1 MKKRI
6 VIKFGGTSVGSIEKI
21 INAAKIVEKRHAEGN
36 QVIVVVSAMSGVT
49 NDLISKS
56 NQISKNFNKS
66 ELDVLM
72 SSGEQVTCSL
82 LSGALIELGLKAR
95 SWLSWQI
102 PIITNDNY
110 TSSQIINIKTDEILN
125 FISKKGIAV
134 IPGFQGISPESRV
147 TTLGRGGSDLSAVAI
162 AKFFQTDSCEIYTDV
177 DGVLT
182 TDPSINE
189 KAKKI
194 DKISYEEMLEMSSL
208 GAKVMQPNAVQA
220 SMVNNIT
227 VHVRSTFSKKSGTEI
242 VSDDEA
248 DYKKVVT
255 GIAYSKSN
263 AKVSIVGVVDKPG
276 VAADVFEPIGKNN
289 INVDM
294 VIQNTSLDGKT
305 ANITFT
311 IKQQDLSK
319 TLSIIE
325 KNKENLNYNKI
336 THDDKLAKVSII
348 GAGMIASPGVTHR
361 MFRSLAD
368 EKINI
373 LAISTSEIKISVLI
387 KEDLTQKAIKA
398 LHKEFKL
405 D

>member
-1 MKKRI
+1 MKRI
-6 VIKFGGTSVGSIEKI
+6 VIKFGGTSVGCIEKI
-21 INAAKIVEKRHAEGN
+21 INAAQIVKKRHAQGS

-56 NQISKNFNKS
+56 NQISKNFSKS

-102 PIITNDNY
+102 PIITNDNH
-110 TSSQIINIKTDEILN
+110 TSSQIINIKTDEILD

-134 IPGFQGISPESRV
+134 IPGFQGVSSESRV

-162 AKFFQTDSCEIYTDV
+162 AKFFNTDSCEIYTDV

-227 VHVRSTFSKKSGTEI
+227 VNVKSTFSENSGTEI
-242 VSDDEA
+242 VSEEEA

-319 TLSIIE
+319 TLNIIE
-325 KNKENLNYNKI
+325 KNKEKLNYNKI

-348 GAGMIASPGVTHR
+348 GAGMIASPGVTYK
-361 MFRSLAD
+361 MFRSLAN

-387 KEDLTQKAIKA
+387 KEELTQKAVKI